1 MLESLAKL
9 YDRDLQ
15 KLRNEIDVYE
25 NEADL
30 WIIKSE
36 INNSA
41 GNLCLHLIGNL
52 NHYIGHQLGE
62 TDYVRNRP
70 LEFSDKNVPKAINL
84 WKIAADNGHCASQY
98 TLGHCYLIGKWVSK
112 DIRMARYYLSMSAKQ
127 GDAYAIAYL
136 RSLK

>member
-1 MLESLAKL
+1 MTSPQEEYNRGREYIHNNAIEPDFDKGFEL
-9 YDRDLQ
+9 YLNAAN
-15 KLRNEIDVYE
+15 KGC
-25 NEADL
+25 ADAQCEVASYYANGL
-30 WIIKSE
+30 
-36 INNSA
+36 
-41 GNLCLHLIGNL
+41 GNI
-52 NHYIGHQLGE
+52 
-62 TDYVRNRP
+62 
-70 LEFSDKNVPKAINL
+70 DKNVPKAINL